1 MSETLRDLPPSERAE
16 AEAQAEQKLKEL
28 AASQASMLRED
39 FTRTFQTEHGKR
51 VLAWL
56 AERCGWGVPPLSVDT
71 HKNIDPLRTTH
82 NAMELSLYLAI
93 RKYISIDV
101 LQEIEYGFIKP
112 SGTIDNTETVSRKAK
127 PSTKTRKKG

>member
-1 MSETLRDLPPSERAE
+1 MTDSIRDLLPSERAD
-16 AEAQAEQKLKEL
+16 AEAQAENKLKEL
-28 AASQASMLRED
+28 AASQAAMLRED

-101 LQEIEYGFIKP
+101 LHDVEYGFIKP
-112 SGTIDNTETVSRKAK
+112 SGTIDNTENVNRKAVK
-127 PSTKTRKKG
+127 STKTRKKG